1 MAAISHA
8 HITPCNKFINSEV
21 HTLGLGHGHARI
33 TRQPRQLK
41 NTFQRNAAQFAD
53 AFELDYRHAGTS
65 TEESFFKLKDGCP
78 DWMTKAVHDAHDDEL
93 PNDWRFEICAQ
104 ITEWLVENDF
114 EDADKATDESLDF
127 ASDAADQ
134 ITPDLLFWLKDVGCR
149 YQYCDQFIEDN
160 GKDSY
165 ETFLDLVTAGQTLA
179 IESMVQDLANACK
192 NFKPEPVLP
201 KI

>member
-21 HTLGLGHGHARI
+21 HTLGLSHGHARI

-104 ITEWLVENDF
+104 ITEWLVENDTF
-114 EDADKATDESLDF
+114 VGMHFVMGERCGS
-127 ASDAADQ
+127 
-134 ITPDLLFWLKDVGCR
+134 KDR
-149 YQYCDQFIEDN
+149 
-160 GKDSY
+160 
-165 ETFLDLVTAGQTLA
+165 ETKV
-179 IESMVQDLANACK
+179 K
-192 NFKPEPVLP
+192 
-201 KI
+201 